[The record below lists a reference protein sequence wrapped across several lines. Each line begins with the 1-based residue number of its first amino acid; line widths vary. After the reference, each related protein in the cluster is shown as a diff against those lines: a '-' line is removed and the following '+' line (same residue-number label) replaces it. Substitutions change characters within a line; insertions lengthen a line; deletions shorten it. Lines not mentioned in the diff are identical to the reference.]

1 MSIFNTK
8 KNYTT
13 IIFDDKYKNF
23 IKNLYTIVENEWF
36 NTPFNPLFNKMHDW
50 IENYVRENVNNI
62 NCTGNIVDMPN
73 LFTIN
78 ICLLLGNEIYK
89 YNSFEEINFKD
100 FRKIYF
106 ACNSYNSGFEP
117 SSNTERCACKH
128 KISPSSM
135 FYMHSSFNKIII
147 QLGMDCIKKTG
158 ISGSFFKNLK
168 KKAEAESV
176 YNKKIMTSVFE
187 ELKKFFKT
195 REEYKQCIDCK
206 KYTISKKYD
215 SYKTRCISCYKSY
228 KNKNIKREKTDSL
241 YDLNENTYFEIPY
254 ENKDNFKALGG
265 RFDSNNKLWYI
276 NNRLLND
283 DVNNVIKKL
292 GCPTVW
298 EEDD

>member
-1 MSIFNTK
+1 M
-8 KNYTT
+8 
-13 IIFDDKYKNF
+13 
-23 IKNLYTIVENEWF
+23 
-36 NTPFNPLFNKMHDW
+36 
-50 IENYVRENVNNI
+50 
-62 NCTGNIVDMPN
+62 
-73 LFTIN
+73 
-78 ICLLLGNEIYK
+78 LLMVTYK
-89 YNSFEEINFKD
+89 Y
-100 FRKIYF
+100 
-106 ACNSYNSGFEP
+106 
-117 SSNTERCACKH
+117 
-128 KISPSSM
+128 
-135 FYMHSSFNKIII
+135 
-147 QLGMDCIKKTG
+147 
-158 ISGSFFKNLK
+158 
-168 KKAEAESV
+168 
-176 YNKKIMTSVFE
+176 
-187 ELKKFFKT
+187 LKKFFKT